1 MSEQKDLPK
10 HVAII
15 LDGNRR
21 WAKQR
26 LLPSFE
32 GHRRG
37 YKTLTKIADEAFDM
51 GIPYLSA
58 YIFSTE
64 NWKRAKDEVDYLMDL
79 ALEIF
84 TKDLKKFHKKGY
96 RIRWFGVPDDL
107 SEAHVRAIAD
117 SEETTKNNTGG
128 QLCLCF
134 NYGGKRE
141 IVEAVKKVIG
151 DGVAAE
157 NIDETL
163 LASYMQNA
171 DVPDVDLMIRT
182 SGEQRISN
190 FLLWR
195 IAYAE
200 MLFIKKHF
208 PAFTPK
214 DFRRAVNEYM
224 GRDRRF
230 GGNTK

>member
-1 MSEQKDLPK
+1 
-10 HVAII
+10 
-15 LDGNRR
+15 
-21 WAKQR
+21 
-26 LLPSFE
+26 
-32 GHRRG
+32 
-37 YKTLTKIADEAFDM
+37 
-51 GIPYLSA
+51 
-58 YIFSTE
+58 
-64 NWKRAKDEVDYLMDL
+64 
-79 ALEIF
+79 
-84 TKDLKKFHKKGY
+84 
-96 RIRWFGVPDDL
+96 
-107 SEAHVRAIAD
+107 
-117 SEETTKNNTGG
+117 
-128 QLCLCF
+128 
-134 NYGGKRE
+134 
-141 IVEAVKKVIG
+141 VIG